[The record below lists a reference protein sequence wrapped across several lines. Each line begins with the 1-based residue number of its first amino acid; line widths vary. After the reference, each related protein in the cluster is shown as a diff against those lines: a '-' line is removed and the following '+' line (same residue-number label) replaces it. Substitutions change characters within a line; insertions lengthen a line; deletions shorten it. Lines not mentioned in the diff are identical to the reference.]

1 MVSSTV
7 ERVRAVVEPV
17 VAAADLD
24 LYDVE
29 LAGGTLRVLVD
40 ASGGVDLAV
49 LGAVTREVSEAL
61 DADDPLPGRYTLEV
75 SSPGLERKLR
85 TPAHFAAA
93 LGKKVSVRTVPGTE
107 GERRVEGELT
117 AADDDGVVVATPE
130 GERRVAYDEVERAK
144 TVFEWG
150 PTPPPGS
157 GKRRQKR
164 GREQV
169 EAGAGGPKRREER
182 S

>member
-1 MVSSTV
+1 MAESTV
-7 ERVRAVVEPV
+7 DRVRAVVEPV
-17 VAAADLD
+17 VAAADLE

-29 LAGGTLRVLVD
+29 LAGAIVRVLVD
-40 ASGGVDLAV
+40 TAGGVDLAV
-49 LGAVTREVSEAL
+49 LGEVTRAVSEAL

-93 LGKKVSVRTVPGTE
+93 LGTQVRVRTVPGTE

-117 AADDDGVVVATPE
+117 AADDDGVVLATAE
-130 GERRVAYDEVERAK
+130 GERRIAYDEVERAR

-150 PTPPPGS
+150 PTPPPGA
-157 GKRRQKR
+157 GRQRRQK
-164 GREQV
+164 V
-169 EAGAGGPKRREER
+169 AAGSRRKQ